1 VSLGRRTLLIL
12 GGTGEGRRLAERA
25 VAEFGEQL
33 QVITSLAGRTA
44 DPVPVAGT
52 LRQGGFGGAAGLAA
66 YLRDNKVDLLID
78 ATHPFADQISR
89 NAAQA
94 AAAAGV
100 PRLAIVRPP
109 WRPHPGDHWIEVA
122 NAPAAAEAVRPLGRR
137 IWLTLGTAD
146 IEAFAALTDH
156 WFLVRRV
163 DPPPEALPL
172 PQAEIL
178 LARGPFAL
186 ADEKRVLAKYRI
198 DAVVSRA
205 SGGAATEAKLD
216 AAREAGLPVVMIAR
230 PPPPPAPTVA
240 TVDSA
245 LRWLHERLGA

>member
-1 VSLGRRTLLIL
+1 VSVCRRTLLVL

-25 VAEFGEQL
+25 VAEFGERL

-66 YLRDNKVDLLID
+66 YLRDHKVDLLID

-94 AAAAGV
+94 AAVAGV

-109 WRPHPGDHWIEVA
+109 WRAQPGDRWIEVA
-122 NAPAAAEAVRPLGRR
+122 DAPAAAEAVRPLGQR

-146 IEAFAALTDH
+146 IEAFATLTDH

-172 PQAEIL
+172 RQAEIL

-186 ADEKRVLAKYRI
+186 ADEKRILAEYRI

-230 PPPPPAPTVA
+230 PPPPAAPTVA
-240 TVDSA
+240 TVDAA
-245 LRWLHERLGA
+245 LRWLHEHLGA